1 MGYYKCMNDY
11 ERRKLNELV
20 GTIRFEIRVALG
32 MRNFEEAET
41 LSRILRNLL
50 DCLTI

>member
-1 MGYYKCMNDY
+1 MNDH
-11 ERRKLNELV
+11 ERCELNKLV
-20 GTIRFEIRVALG
+20 GTIRIEIRVALSMG
-32 MRNFEEAET
+32 NLEEAET